1 MSSHQNISNIFSSQ
15 TASSR
20 VNEEIK
26 RLQQLQRLR
35 AATAACNFP
44 SVGGSGSLLSNGS
57 SNMNTGNND
66 NTGVLGGGSSGLATM
81 GSSMDHGNN
90 NSNNNVNNN
99 PMFASFLAA
108 HQQQQ
113 KQQQQQDETR
123 LMLLQ
128 QQMRANSN
136 TNNNAAA
143 INSGF
148 GNALQF
154 SNTGAG
160 MNQQA
165 MASNLFGDTG
175 GSNNL
180 SLLTPSTL
188 FQQQQLLLQ
197 QRQQQQ
203 QQASAQ
209 MIRPLVR
216 VGAIEP
222 FPEKLHRMLMEVE
235 SCGRGDVISFINDGR
250 GFAIHKPGMSQCSSS
265 W

>member
-1 MSSHQNISNIFSSQ
+1 M
-15 TASSR
+15 
-20 VNEEIK
+20 NEEIK

-35 AATAACNFP
+35 VATAAYSFP
-44 SVGGSGSLLSNGS
+44 SVGATGSLLSTGS
-57 SNMNTGNND
+57 SDMNNNSND
-66 NTGVLGGGSSGLATM
+66 VGVLGSGSSGLAM
-81 GSSMDHGNN
+81 GSIMDPGN
-90 NSNNNVNNN
+90 SSSNNVNNN

-113 KQQQQQDETR
+113 QQQQQQDETR
-123 LMLLQ
+123 MMLLQ

-136 TNNNAAA
+136 SNSNNAGAL
-143 INSGF
+143 NSGL
-148 GNALQF
+148 GNALHF

-160 MNQQA
+160 GGVNQA
-165 MASNLFGDTG
+165 VASNLFTYTSG
-175 GSNNL
+175 GSL

-203 QQASAQ
+203 ASAQ
-209 MIRPLVR
+209 MMRPLVR

-250 GFAIHKPGMSQCSSS
+250 GFVIHKPGMYQNMVMNSSAFYTS
-265 W
+265 LY